1 MEEHDEQNHRCSLE
15 ISVPLPPAIV
25 HCQFVGEPVVN
36 VTVFVGQ
43 PIVVCEGFE
52 KPGCPAHAIDDNL
65 LRRDSARQSGCP
77 LAPIFDALD
86 GR

>member
-1 MEEHDEQNHRCSLE
+1 
-15 ISVPLPPAIV
+15 
-25 HCQFVGEPVVN
+25 VGEPVVN

-52 KPGCPAHAIDDNL
+52 KPGCP
-65 LRRDSARQSGCP
+65 

-86 GR
+86 SK